1 MKNKLRLLGIVP
13 ILLLSACK
21 ADYPGAMETPEP
33 EASAVQIESLSLTDK
48 AISNGLYDL
57 EAYVRGPKD
66 SVLIITSG
74 SHQSTTLLNGEV
86 WTFAR
91 LRGIEVTD
99 GKLSLNANVMN
110 GGDYTF
116 KTGYLKKTSSRRSLV
131 KGGDFSMLSQVEKNG
146 GKYYDRGSGS
156 DEDVFTLSARNGM
169 NMARLRLYNN
179 PGMEVET
186 TGMKMFTGIQDE
198 ADILA
203 LAKRAKD
210 AGMDIELTFHYSD
223 YWTNGGEQ
231 FKPTAWVDAS
241 QSALRDSVY
250 QYTKR
255 FLRKMVSQGTTPRY
269 VSIGNEIQSGILF
282 GRFDEKNH
290 NCTDSLKANG
300 YVTHIPELA
309 ALLNAGSRAVR
320 ETCPDAKIVLHLTTS
335 TDINLDTYK
344 WFFNN
349 MRNYMVD
356 YDIIGASYYPYFGN
370 YTIETMIEWAN
381 QLTSIYNKD
390 WLFMEVGYAW
400 NSTLRD
406 GTIGQLATNQPY
418 EEMTPSAQRKFMIQL
433 TEAIENASSRI
444 LGYIY
449 WDPIYLD
456 APNCGYREGEK
467 NVVNNYTLFDFN
479 GHALP
484 AWDAIKYNK

>member
-1 MKNKLRLLGIVP
+1 MKNKLRLLGLLP
-13 ILLLSACK
+13 ILLLTACK
-21 ADYPGAMETPEP
+21 ADYPGSMDTPEP
-33 EASAVQIESLSLTDK
+33 AASATQIQSLNITEM
-48 AISNGLYDL
+48 AVANGLYDL

-66 SVLIITSG
+66 SVLVISSG
-74 SHQSTTLLNGEV
+74 AHRSTTLLNGEV

-99 GKLSLNANVMN
+99 GKLSLNASILN

-116 KTGYLKKTSSRRSLV
+116 KTGYLKQVSSQRRLI
-131 KGGDFSMLSQVEKNG
+131 KGGDFSMLSQEEKNG
-146 GKYYDRGSGS
+146 GTYYDRGSNTA
-156 DEDVFTLSARNGM
+156 EDVFTLSARNGM
-169 NMARLRLYNN
+169 NIARLRLYNN
-179 PGMEVET
+179 PGGEAFPANQ
-186 TGMKMFTGIQDE
+186 MFRGIQDE

-203 LAKRAKD
+203 LAKRAKE

-223 YWTNGGEQ
+223 YWTNGSEQ
-231 FKPTAWVDAS
+231 YKPAAWQDCN
-241 QSALRDSVY
+241 QQALQDSVY
-250 QYTKR
+250 HYTKR
-255 FLRKMVSQGTTPRY
+255 FLTKMVAQGTAPHY
-269 VSIGNEIQSGILF
+269 VSLGNEIQSGILF
-282 GRFDEKNH
+282 GKVDTENDRV
-290 NCTDSLKANG
+290 TDSLQANG
-300 YVTHIPELA
+300 FCRDMPAFT

-320 ETCPDAKIVLHLTTS
+320 EICPDAKIVLHLTTS

-349 MRNYMVD
+349 MRNFMVD

-370 YTIETMIEWAN
+370 YTIETMMEWAN
-381 QLTSIYNKD
+381 QLTGIYNKD
-390 WLFMEVGYAW
+390 WLFMEVGFAW

-449 WDPIYLD
+449 WDPIYTD
-456 APNCGYREGEK
+456 TPNCGWKVGEK
-467 NVVNNYTLFDFN
+467 NVVNNYTLFDFE
-479 GHALP
+479 GKALP
-484 AWDAIKYNK
+484 AWDALLYNK